1 MTVARDQSALQHQV
15 NTAKINLEDAL
26 YLFRG
31 SENDPLATLD
41 IEQISL
47 DTLIADEA
55 GWVSGAGDDLILKDG
70 SLVIGDGAAT
80 LAEYTAK
87 NYKNA
92 RFNFTMRAEVLDPEL
107 SSAKGAWVGIY
118 LRQDKTGWCWTN
130 NNTASMLDLKQNLIQ
145 YQQFPAPA
153 GWGGNIKDDMVRN
166 DAKIELGKT
175 YQVAVGIYDTKVDG
189 QVYLELTLNGEKIY
203 SQVVLGTGM
212 YGKEGHFAIS
222 AGENTRVVVA
232 PAKADLTEPTKSSP
246 FSDILGHWAEKDI
259 TAMYERKIV
268 SGVTDTT
275 FEPDRAITRAEFAT
289 LMGKALNLKAANS
302 AGFRDVA
309 EGAWYASSVNAAAA
323 AGLITGYDGA
333 FRPEDLITREEMA
346 VIIAKA
352 YTFLGKTAEKGG
364 IDKFADAGSISDWA
378 KDSVDLA
385 ATAGLI
391 SGVTESEFRPRENA
405 TRAQCVS
412 ILARLLK

>member
-1 MTVARDQSALQHQV
+1 MLSDEKPDDG
-15 NTAKINLEDAL
+15 NDDDNDNPG
-26 YLFRG
+26 G
-31 SENDPLATLD
+31 SG
-41 IEQISL
+41 S
-47 DTLIADEA
+47 
-55 GWVSGAGDDLILKDG
+55 SGGYIPPSG
-70 SLVIGDGAAT
+70 GIGGT
-80 LAEYTAK
+80 
-87 NYKNA
+87 
-92 RFNFTMRAEVLDPEL
+92 
-107 SSAKGAWVGIY
+107 
-118 LRQDKTGWCWTN
+118 TG
-130 NNTASMLDLKQNLIQ
+130 
-145 YQQFPAPA
+145 
-153 GWGGNIKDDMVRN
+153 GGNRP
-166 DAKIELGKT
+166 
-175 YQVAVGIYDTKVDG
+175 
-189 QVYLELTLNGEKIY
+189 
-203 SQVVLGTGM
+203 GT
-212 YGKEGHFAIS
+212 
-222 AGENTRVVVA
+222 V
-232 PAKADLTEPTKSSP
+232 TEPTKSSP

-309 EGAWYASSVNAAAA
+309 EGAWYASNVNAAAA
-323 AGLITGYDGA
+323 GGLITGYDGA

-385 ATAGLI
+385 AAAGLI